1 MFDEWTYGYLGALAN
16 MIREQISSRRQ
27 VRDLLELAGIDPE
40 GPSSEDLAE
49 EENEDVDVVFSFL
62 KDEEEIPLEED

>member
-40 GPSSEDLAE
+40 GPSSEDLSE
-49 EENEDVDVVFSFL
+49 EENEDVDIVFSFL
-62 KDEEEIPLEED
+62 RDEEELPLAED